1 MAVQYEWCRSCCVS
15 LQDPAV
21 FEGEASCVSLLS
33 DSCEDVVWQHSM
45 NIADDAVYHCRIQQ
59 YLRERQAR
67 EDEEAQ
73 RKAGKKEVADRI
85 YERLKGQAEAEA
97 AAREEED
104 HLINLLRAEE
114 EAERARK

>member
-1 MAVQYEWCRSCCVS
+1 MLDRVLNRPCRA
-15 LQDPAV
+15 DPDLMITNN
-21 FEGEASCVSLLS
+21 EKS
-33 DSCEDVVWQHSM
+33 
-45 NIADDAVYHCRIQQ
+45 ADDPYSALKHDWVCRIQQ
-59 YLRERQAR
+59 YLLERQAR

-85 YERLKGQAEAEA
+85 YERLKGQADAEA

-104 HLINLLRAEE
+104 HLINLMRAEE